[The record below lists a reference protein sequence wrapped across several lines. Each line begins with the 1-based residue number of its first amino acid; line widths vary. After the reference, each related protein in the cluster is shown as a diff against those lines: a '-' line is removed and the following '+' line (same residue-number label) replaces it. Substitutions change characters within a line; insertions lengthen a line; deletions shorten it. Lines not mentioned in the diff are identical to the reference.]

1 MKNET
6 LKKKCK
12 EKDFRVED
20 LPDGRLLIDE
30 SIYIR
35 NLHTF
40 LTIKPDKN
48 SHFTIIGDTALV
60 QLDDLLQLLKDAR
73 NSFTP

>member
-12 EKDFRVED
+12 EKDFRVKD

-48 SHFTIIGDTALV
+48 SHFTVIGDTALI
-60 QLDDLLQLLKDAR
+60 QLDDFLAILRQSKK
-73 NSFTP
+73 

>member
-12 EKDFRVED
+12 GFKTKD

-30 SIYIR
+30 SIYVR

-48 SHFTIIGDTALV
+48 SHFTVIGDTALI
-60 QLDDLLQLLKDAR
+60 QLDDFLAILRQSKK
-73 NSFTP
+73 

>member
-40 LTIKPDKN
+40 LTIKPDNK

-73 NSFTP
+73 NSFSP